1 MQMNEHTEEIKDKD
15 TEDRIQG
22 VLIPKGRY
30 VEAIGR
36 RKRASAR
43 VRVWEEKGAKKAF
56 TINDREVFD
65 YFPTE
70 ETREVA
76 KDALAKLKIQNR
88 FVVNAHVKGS
98 GVSAQAD
105 AVRHGLSRALAG
117 LDPEWKKKLKKAGF
131 LKPDIRIVERKKFG
145 KKKARKSPQWS
156 KR

>member
-1 MQMNEHTEEIKDKD
+1 MNEHTEEIKEKD
-15 TEDRIQG
+15 AEDRIQG
-22 VLIPKGRY
+22 TLIPKGRY

-43 VRVWEEKGAKKAF
+43 VRVWEEKGSKKAF
-56 TINDREVFD
+56 SVNERDISD

-70 ETREVA
+70 KTRETA
-76 KDALAKLKIQNR
+76 KDPLATLKAQNR
-88 FVVNAHVKGS
+88 FTVSVRIKGS

-117 LDPEWKKKLKKAGF
+117 LDPEWRKKLKKAGF

>member
-1 MQMNEHTEEIKDKD
+1 MHAIETEEIKDKD
-15 TEDRIQG
+15 AENRVQG
-22 VLIPKGRY
+22 TLIPKGRY

-56 TINDREVFD
+56 VVNDREVFD

-70 ETREVA
+70 ETRETA

-88 FVVNAHVKGS
+88 FTVNAHVQGS

-117 LDPEWKKKLKKAGF
+117 LDPEWRKKLKKAGF